1 MYYAGLSRG
10 AAVRLRWGGSLVRPG
25 AWAVPTVATAVV
37 EEDYTVRL
45 TLPMAP
51 ESFLWLSLTSER

>member
-1 MYYAGLSRG
+1 MYYAGLVRG
-10 AAVRLRWGGSLVRPG
+10 AAVRLSWGGSLVRPG

-45 TLPMAP
+45 TLPMAA
-51 ESFLWLSLTSER
+51 ESFLWLSLTSE